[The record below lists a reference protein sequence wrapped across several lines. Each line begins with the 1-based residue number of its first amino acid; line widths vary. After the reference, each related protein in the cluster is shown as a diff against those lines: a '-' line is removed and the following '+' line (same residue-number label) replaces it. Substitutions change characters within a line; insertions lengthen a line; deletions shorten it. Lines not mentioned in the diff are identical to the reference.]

1 MNLMNKLKKV
11 LMKPSQIVTNRM
23 LFKGCETGDVD
34 LVKKALALG
43 ANVNATKKVGK
54 YWDGISGRDNP
65 SWGGSI
71 KVTPLICA
79 ATSAFEKDDEEP
91 YKEIIRLLAEQDIN
105 PNRVIAGTEKYW
117 DNEQWELNGYAPDKV
132 GPYAY
137 TLSLVLQ
144 HRPAQKRHLYN
155 DPYEYCSMS
164 DSMASYI
171 AGMFGIEDQ
180 KVPDKLASKEAFLN
194 DATEKLRKSRE
205 KEVLIAD
212 IVLREP
218 LDKDEVIELRNGEER
233 ERLKLN
239 KLRMKLKQRSR

>member
-1 MNLMNKLKKV
+1 MNLMNKLKKI
-11 LMKPSQIVTNRM
+11 LMKPSQIITNRM
-23 LFKGCETGDVD
+23 LFEGCETGDVD

-65 SWGGSI
+65 SWEGSI

-79 ATSAFEKDDEEP
+79 ATSAFEKEDERP

-117 DNEQWELNGYAPDKV
+117 DNDQWELNGYAPDKI

-144 HRPAQKRHLYN
+144 NRSGKKNKRYN
-155 DPYEYCSMS
+155 DPYEYCSIS

-194 DATEKLRKSRE
+194 DTTEKLRKSRE
-205 KEVLIAD
+205 KEVFTAD
-212 IVLREP
+212 VILHEP
-218 LDKDEVIELRNGEER
+218 LNKDEVIKLRNNEER
-233 ERLKLN
+233 ERLKAN
-239 KLRMKLKQRSR
+239 RLRMKLRQRVR